1 MSHDAPEKLAAEVCT
16 RRELL
21 EAISDTQPV
30 PATELEGAVDSSVST
45 INRVVS
51 GFERESLLER
61 TSEGIVMT
69 EAGALLRSETERFIE
84 TVDTA
89 SDLQPL
95 LTTLTDA
102 PLEFD
107 TDWIFESTVTRA
119 TPTNPYAPLLRYSE
133 LFAGAEE
140 KRLVGDQFVVPKQ
153 GVETAMEEIGES
165 VHCTCVW
172 SPEAVDRMA
181 EQFPDMM
188 AWSAQREN
196 LTARVAADVALDL
209 ALFDDHLLVYG
220 FDDSGI
226 ISVLVDTDTPAALE
240 WGDAV
245 FETLFEEAEVVS
257 DALG

>member
-1 MSHDAPEKLAAEVCT
+1 MSTHAPETLAAEVCS
-16 RRELL
+16 RRPLL
-21 EAISDTQPV
+21 EAISAAQPV
-30 PATELEGAVDSSVST
+30 PAAELEREVDSSVST

-51 GFERESLLER
+51 QFERENLLER
-61 TSEGIVMT
+61 TDDGIVMT
-69 EAGALLRSETERFIE
+69 GAGTVLFRETERFID

-95 LTTLTDA
+95 LSALSDA
-102 PLEFD
+102 PIEFD

-119 TPTNPYAPLLRYSE
+119 TPTDPYAPLSRYSD
-133 LFAGAEE
+133 LFAGADE
-140 KRLVGDQFVVPKQ
+140 KRLVGDQFVVPQQ
-153 GVETAMEEIGES
+153 GVEAAMREIGES

-188 AWSAQREN
+188 EWSADREN
-196 LTARVAADVALDL
+196 PTARVAESVSLDL

-220 FDDSGI
+220 FDETGI
-226 ISVLVDTDTPAALE
+226 LSVLVDTDTTAAVE

-245 FETLFEEAEVVS
+245 FETLFEEAET
-257 DALG
+257 API